1 MVPIRNNSRIEI
13 WRSTYINNDKDC
25 RLAED
30 KNAKIVQIENGDGD
44 DYIVEVVDEKGV
56 DEKGALGWRPIS
68 EFDRTKYTSVLVN
81 MFDGDGYLST
91 IAYMS
96 GPDKKWYDLAGN
108 PLPFEV
114 VGFFDIGLLD
124 KEDM

>member
-1 MVPIRNNSRIEI
+1 MISIRKDSRIEV
-13 WRSTYINNDKDC
+13 WRATYINNDKDC
-25 RLAED
+25 REAED
-30 KNAKIVQIENGDGD
+30 KNAKIVQIEHGDGD
-44 DYIVEVVDEKGV
+44 DYIVEVVDEKR
-56 DEKGALGWRPIS
+56 ALGWRPIS

-96 GPDKKWYDLAGN
+96 GADKKWYDQYSN

-114 VGFFDIGLLD
+114 VAFFDINLLD
-124 KEDM
+124 EEDA